1 MGLITAQIYKQITE
15 WRLISIALLVALT
28 ASVIISYIAFDIPI
42 HIIFY
47 TSVAM
52 MALVYISWWYWCITT
67 MITMLAIMKDTDDHF
82 EIVARQLEA
91 LRTQISKPELK
102 LIKTVDKEK

>member
-1 MGLITAQIYKQITE
+1 MGLITTQIYKQITE
-15 WRLISIALLVALT
+15 WRLISLALLVAVTVTSL
-28 ASVIISYIAFDIPI
+28 VSYFAFDIPI

-47 TSVAM
+47 TSCAM
-52 MALVYISWWYWCITT
+52 MAFVYISWWYWCIST

-91 LRTQISKPELK
+91 LRAQITKPGLTLVK
-102 LIKTVDKEK
+102 NVDNEK